1 MNSNYIHPIREHLS
15 EIYPDI
21 LLMTD
26 LDEAIIGV
34 SQRLNEPVLAVY
46 DWEKIIHI
54 LMQRDDMD
62 LDEAVEY
69 TEFNI
74 IGAWIGENTPIVVMP
89 LDW

>member
-1 MNSNYIHPIREHLS
+1 MNSNYIHPTREHLA
-15 EIYPDI
+15 EVHPDI
-21 LLMTD
+21 LLLTD

-34 SQRLNEPVLAVY
+34 SQRINEPVLAVY

-74 IGAWIGENTPIVVMP
+74 IGAWVGENTPIVVIP

>member
-1 MNSNYIHPIREHLS
+1 MNSNYIHPIRERLS
-15 EIYPDI
+15 ETYPDV

-62 LDEAVEY
+62 LDQAVEY

-74 IGAWIGENTPIVVMP
+74 IGAWVGENTPIVVMP